1 MNAMFS
7 GQDCFLAGRKWQQIL
22 VTTRPDDPGD
32 TLQSKTDT
40 IYDIY
45 LAHTAKVP
53 SILRHA
59 VPLREARKHNMPVDA
74 AHVALLS
81 QHAEKLRLDF
91 ASWFESFEALNFR
104 PTEAPSR
111 DPGSIFETV
120 LSYSNVWAG
129 ATYMGYW
136 ASMLILQETL
146 NQCQCPVDYT
156 MSNMEFARNIFRSVE
171 SVSVDILGPYRVG
184 YPIRIAYEF
193 ADVRTQ
199 IWVTSLLAT
208 FEKHY
213 AATSS
218 TTYPKPAPNEYQFE

>member
-1 MNAMFS
+1 
-7 GQDCFLAGRKWQQIL
+7 
-22 VTTRPDDPGD
+22 
-32 TLQSKTDT
+32 
-40 IYDIY
+40 
-45 LAHTAKVP
+45 
-53 SILRHA
+53 
-59 VPLREARKHNMPVDA
+59 MPVDA
-74 AHVALLS
+74 AHVTLLS